1 MQGEQKNNDLQKQ
14 LEEQNNDLQKQ
25 LKEQNGWIK
34 NLQLE
39 IANGVSAIVMKL
51 QNESNGDFGII
62 KYLDKGSFGSVYAG
76 IDYKKKRKFIECRG
90 AKRSGE
96 TKKCDKKCGN
106 VYDEWHNELNIN
118 KIYIKDE
125 MTARFIVA
133 IKAIDLKIHQNDRA
147 QVDTESE
154 LMQSLHHDNII
165 RIHKVFK
172 PNSFRYI
179 VMEYCNVGNM
189 TTLIGQGEIKINIPI
204 VQNFARSMLS
214 ALRYLHENDI
224 VHRDFKLDNVL
235 VHETMRGYTFK
246 LADFGFS
253 YKLIDPYVS
262 KKPELTGRNLVGTL
276 EYFAPEMVPQ
286 SFKSDD
292 QILERDNAKTD
303 IYALGVAVYFLLTG
317 RFTMGKF
324 MHTLAARQKT
334 SYVFHHPLMIKPD
347 AEVSFSYEDIKN
359 MHNQYRYPIF
369 SDTELEQ
376 VRTNEANIQA
386 TLNTMFEKRCNDGAK
401 DFISKLTLYS
411 AKDRPTAEKLE
422 THQWLSNTLV
432 VNDVSEYVHRCLV
445 EYAGITN
452 TKKIIRRNI
461 QQTLSDEDI
470 AAIRK
475 ILNKIMQIKPDA
487 IVAEGSGPLSLTIEQ
502 LKNFL
507 IQFGITATMAHS
519 KEIISR
525 KVMGQYFIELD
536 NNTVSLNT
544 DENGNVDLNDFIT
557 VILAPWFWKTD
568 YKADLLF
575 FEING
580 GKEITYEKFSNSKIV
595 DLLTAPE
602 KHKLFSEID
611 VKNEKKK
618 SDDKIS
624 REEFRQWIV
633 DVK

>member
-1 MQGEQKNNDLQKQ
+1 MQGEGEQKNNNLQKQ

-34 NLQLE
+34 KLRFE
-39 IANGVSAIVMKL
+39 IANGNSAIVKKL

-96 TKKCDKKCGN
+96 TKKCDN

-118 KIYIKDE
+118 KKYIKDE

-133 IKAIDLKIHQNDRA
+133 IKAIDLNLPHNERV

-165 RIHKVFK
+165 RVHKVFK
-172 PNSFRYI
+172 PNSFRFI
-179 VMEYCNVGNM
+179 VMEYCNVGNVN
-189 TTLIGQGEIKINIPI
+189 TLIEQGKIKINIPI

-235 VHETMRGYTFK
+235 VHQTKRGYTFK
-246 LADFGFS
+246 LADFGVS
-253 YKLIDPYVS
+253 YKLIDPYVNN
-262 KKPELTGRNLVGTL
+262 KPELTGGGMAGTL

-286 SFKSDD
+286 NSKRK
-292 QILERDNAKTD
+292 RDAKPEKENAKVD
-303 IYALGVAVYFLLTG
+303 IYALGVAVYVLLTG
-317 RFTMGKF
+317 RYSLGKF
-324 MHTLAARQKT
+324 MQSLEDMQRVF
-334 SYVFHHPLMIKPD
+334 YVFRHPLMTTSD
-347 AEVSFSYEDIKN
+347 AKVSFSYEDIKKMDN
-359 MHNQYRYPIF
+359 KYSIF
-369 SDTELEQ
+369 SKTESEQ
-376 VRTNEANIQA
+376 IEKNEVNIQS
-386 TLNTMFEKRCNDGAK
+386 TLNNMFKERCSDDAK
-401 DFISKLTLYS
+401 DFILNLTLYS
-411 AKDRPTAEKLE
+411 ANDRPTAKKLE
-422 THQWLSNTLV
+422 NHQWLSNTLV

-445 EYAGITN
+445 EYAGMTN
-452 TKKIIRRNI
+452 TQKIIRRNI
-461 QQTLSDEDI
+461 QKKFLDDEDI

-475 ILNKIMQIKPDA
+475 ILNKIMQLNSA
-487 IVAEGSGPLSLTIEQ
+487 IIANDSGPLSLTTEQ

-519 KEIISR
+519 NEIISR

-536 NNTVSLNT
+536 NNTVSLKT
-544 DENGNVDLNDFIT
+544 DENGNVKLDDFIT

-568 YKADLLF
+568 YKADILF
-575 FEING
+575 FKING
-580 GKEITYEKFSNSKIV
+580 GKAITYEKFSNSEIV
-595 DLLTAPE
+595 KSLTAPE
-602 KHKLFSEID
+602 KHKLFTEID
-611 VKNEKKK
+611 GKKK
-618 SDDKIS
+618 SNDKIS

-633 DVK
+633 DDN

>member
-1 MQGEQKNNDLQKQ
+1 MQGEGEQKNNNLQKQ

-25 LKEQNGWIK
+25 LKEQKGWIK
-34 NLQLE
+34 NMQLE
-39 IANGVSAIVMKL
+39 IANGSSAIVMKL

-133 IKAIDLKIHQNDRA
+133 IKAIDLKIHQNDQL

-165 RIHKVFK
+165 RVRKVFK
-172 PNSFRYI
+172 PNSFRFI

-235 VHETMRGYTFK
+235 VHQTKRGYTFK
-246 LADFGFS
+246 LADFGYS
-253 YKLIDPYVS
+253 YKLIDPYVNN
-262 KKPELTGRNLVGTL
+262 KPELTGNGDIVGTL

-286 SFKSDD
+286 KSKPKPDPKP
-292 QILERDNAKTD
+292 EKENAKVD
-303 IYALGVAVYFLLTG
+303 IYALGVAVYMLLTG

-324 MHTLAARQKT
+324 MQSLGGMKRMF
-334 SYVFHHPLMIKPD
+334 YVWRHPLMTNPD
-347 AEVSFSYEDIKN
+347 TKVSFSYEDIKN
-359 MHNQYRYPIF
+359 MHNRYPIF
-369 SDTELEQ
+369 SNTELEEIKTDK
-376 VRTNEANIQA
+376 VNIQS
-386 TLNTMFEKRCNDGAK
+386 TLNNMFKERCSDDAK
-401 DFISKLTLYS
+401 DFILNLTLYS
-411 AKDRPTAEKLE
+411 ANDRPTAKKLE
-422 THQWLSNTLV
+422 NHQWLSNTLV

-445 EYAGITN
+445 EYAGMTN
-452 TKKIIRRNI
+452 TQKIIRRNI
-461 QQTLSDEDI
+461 QKKFLDGEDI

-475 ILNKIMQIKPDA
+475 ILNKIMQLNSA
-487 IVAEGSGPLSLTIEQ
+487 IIANGSGPLSLTTEQ

-536 NNTVSLNT
+536 NNTVSLKT
-544 DENGNVDLNDFIT
+544 DENGNIKLDDFIT

-568 YKADLLF
+568 YKADILF
-575 FEING
+575 FKING
-580 GKEITYEKFSNSKIV
+580 GKAITYEKFSNSEIV
-595 DLLTAPE
+595 KSLTAPE
-602 KHKLFSEID
+602 KHKLFTEID
-611 VKNEKKK
+611 GKKK
-618 SDDKIS
+618 SNDKIS